1 MAVPVKD
8 ESGKFV
14 KGRFSKK
21 QFSVRLR
28 ASDEEKFR
36 KIAEECDRLPAELIR
51 EILEEWLS
59 KIPD

>member
-14 KGRFSKK
+14 KGRFSRK

-28 ASDEEKFR
+28 PEEDSKLR
-36 KIAEECDRLPAELIR
+36 KIAEDCDRNPAELIR